1 MNETFAQWPD
11 SLWLNGQL
19 DWNFDCL
26 PRELSC
32 DVAIVGAGFTGLWTA
47 HHLLEIDPHLSIAII
62 EARQPGFGAS
72 GRNGGWCSALYPT
85 SLATIAK
92 ETSREAAINLQGHLI
107 RTVEDIGAHITKHDI
122 QCGWSHSGTLSYSRN
137 EAQLARQNADL
148 IMYRDLG
155 LGDEFMR
162 SLSSSESQQRI
173 KITKSLGASFTPH
186 CASLNPAQLLDGL
199 VTQLLEKGVT
209 FFGDSI
215 VSEIGNHSLRALTVH
230 GPATVNCKWSVRATE
245 GFTARLKKHRRTIAP
260 LYSYMIATEPI
271 SSRIWNDIGWD
282 GRETWNDGRNM
293 IVYAQ
298 RTSDDRIAFG
308 GRGAPYN
315 FASRIGGQFD
325 NKASVHQLLEA
336 TLHELLPPTKS
347 VEITNRWGG
356 SLGVHRDWHPSVQ
369 ADRTTGR
376 ASAGGY
382 VGDGVA
388 FSCLAA
394 EALSHEILDTDNEIR
409 TLPFMQHVSPK
420 WEPEPLRWLGINGMI
435 SLTQRADEAEE
446 NNKPVG
452 FLTRQL
458 LQRLVP

>member
-11 SLWLNGQL
+11 SLWRDGQL
-19 DWNFDCL
+19 NWNFDCL

-47 HHLLEIDPHLSIAII
+47 HHLLEIDPQLSIAII

-72 GRNGGWCSALYPT
+72 GRNGGWCSALYPA
-85 SLATIAK
+85 SLSTIAA
-92 ETSREAAINLQGHLI
+92 ETSREVAINLQRHLI
-107 RTVEDIGAHITKHDI
+107 RTVENIGAHITKRDI
-122 QCGWSHSGTLSYSRN
+122 HCGWSHSGTLSYSRN

-199 VTQLLEKGVT
+199 VNQLLARGVT

-215 VSEIGNHSLRALTVH
+215 VSEIGNRSLRALTVH

-308 GRGAPYN
+308 GRGAPYK

-356 SLGVHRDWHPSVQ
+356 SLGVHRDWHPSVK
-369 ADRTTGR
+369 ADRTTGQ

-446 NNKPVG
+446 NNKTVG

>member
-11 SLWLNGQL
+11 SLWRNGQL
-19 DWNFDCL
+19 NWNFASL
-26 PRELSC
+26 PKELSC

-47 HHLLEIDPHLSIAII
+47 HHLLEINPHLSIAII

-85 SLATIAK
+85 SLATIAT
-92 ETSREAAINLQGHLI
+92 ETSREAAINLQRHLI
-107 RTVEDIGAHITKHDI
+107 RTVEDIGAHITEHDI
-122 QCGWSHSGTLSYSRN
+122 QCGWSHSGSLSYSRN

-148 IMYRDLG
+148 IMYRELG

-173 KITKSLGASFTPH
+173 KIPKSLGASFTPH

-215 VSEIGNHSLRALTVH
+215 VSEIGNRSLRALTVN

-245 GFTARLKKHRRTIAP
+245 GFTARLPKHRRTIAP

-271 SSRIWNDIGWD
+271 PSRIWNDIGWD

-308 GRGAPYN
+308 GRGAPYK

-356 SLGVHRDWHPSVQ
+356 SLGVHRDWHPSVL
-369 ADRTTGR
+369 ADRTTGQ

-446 NNKPVG
+446 NNKTVG
-452 FLTRQL
+452 LLTRQL

>member
-11 SLWLNGQL
+11 SLWRDGQL
-19 DWNFDCL
+19 NWNFDCL
-26 PRELSC
+26 PREFSC

-47 HHLLEIDPHLSIAII
+47 HHLLEIDPQLSIAII

-92 ETSREAAINLQGHLI
+92 ETSREAAINLQRHLI

-173 KITKSLGASFTPH
+173 KISESLGASFTPH

-199 VTQLLEKGVT
+199 VTHLLARGVT

-215 VSEIGNHSLRALTVH
+215 VSEIGNRSLRALTVH

-245 GFTARLKKHRRTIAP
+245 GFTARLPKHRRTIAP

-308 GRGAPYN
+308 GRGAPYK

-325 NKASVHQLLEA
+325 NKASVHRLLEA

-369 ADRTTGR
+369 ADRTTGQ

-446 NNKPVG
+446 NNKNVG

>member
-1 MNETFAQWPD
+1 
-11 SLWLNGQL
+11 
-19 DWNFDCL
+19 
-26 PRELSC
+26 
-32 DVAIVGAGFTGLWTA
+32 
-47 HHLLEIDPHLSIAII
+47 LEIDPHLSIAII

-107 RTVEDIGAHITKHDI
+107 RTVEGIGAHITKHDI

-209 FFGDSI
+209 IFGDSI
-215 VSEIGNHSLRALTVH
+215 VSEIGNRSLRALTVH

-245 GFTARLKKHRRTIAP
+245 GFTARLPKHRRTIAP

-308 GRGAPYN
+308 GRGAPYK

-325 NKASVHQLLEA
+325 RKASVHQLLEA

-347 VEITNRWGG
+347 VEIDNRWGG

-369 ADRTTGR
+369 ADRTTGQ

-446 NNKPVG
+446 NNKTVG

>member
-1 MNETFAQWPD
+1 VNETFAQWPD
-11 SLWLNGQL
+11 SLWRNGQL

-107 RTVEDIGAHITKHDI
+107 RTVENIGAHITKHDI

-155 LGDEFMR
+155 LGDEFMH

-209 FFGDSI
+209 IFGDSI
-215 VSEIGNHSLRALTVH
+215 VSEIENRSLRGLTVH
-230 GPATVNCKWSVRATE
+230 GPAIVNCKWSVRATE
-245 GFTARLKKHRRTIAP
+245 GFTARLPKHRRTIAP

-271 SSRIWNDIGWD
+271 PSFIWNDIGWD

-308 GRGAPYN
+308 GRGAPYK

-325 NKASVHQLLEA
+325 RKASVHQLLEA
-336 TLHELLPPTKS
+336 TLHELLPTTKS

-356 SLGVHRDWHPSVQ
+356 SLGVHRDWHPSVK
-369 ADRTTGR
+369 ADRTTGQ

-458 LQRLVP
+458 LQRFVP

>member
-1 MNETFAQWPD
+1 
-11 SLWLNGQL
+11 
-19 DWNFDCL
+19 
-26 PRELSC
+26 
-32 DVAIVGAGFTGLWTA
+32 
-47 HHLLEIDPHLSIAII
+47 
-62 EARQPGFGAS
+62 
-72 GRNGGWCSALYPT
+72 
-85 SLATIAK
+85 
-92 ETSREAAINLQGHLI
+92 
-107 RTVEDIGAHITKHDI
+107 
-122 QCGWSHSGTLSYSRN
+122 
-137 EAQLARQNADL
+137 
-148 IMYRDLG
+148 
-155 LGDEFMR
+155 
-162 SLSSSESQQRI
+162 
-173 KITKSLGASFTPH
+173 
-186 CASLNPAQLLDGL
+186 
-199 VTQLLEKGVT
+199 
-209 FFGDSI
+209 
-215 VSEIGNHSLRALTVH
+215 
-230 GPATVNCKWSVRATE
+230 
-245 GFTARLKKHRRTIAP
+245 
-260 LYSYMIATEPI
+260 
-271 SSRIWNDIGWD
+271 
-282 GRETWNDGRNM
+282 M

-308 GRGAPYN
+308 GRGAPYK

-325 NKASVHQLLEA
+325 RKPSVHQLLET

-369 ADRTTGR
+369 ADRTTGQ

-446 NNKPVG
+446 NNKTVG

>member
-11 SLWLNGQL
+11 SLWRNGQL
-19 DWNFDCL
+19 VWNFDCL

-47 HHLLEIDPHLSIAII
+47 HHLLEIDPQLSIAII

-92 ETSREAAINLQGHLI
+92 ETSREAAINLQRHLI

-199 VTQLLEKGVT
+199 VTHLLARGVT

-215 VSEIGNHSLRALTVH
+215 VSEIGNRSLRAHTVH

-308 GRGAPYN
+308 GRGAPYK

-325 NKASVHQLLEA
+325 NKASVHRLLEA

-369 ADRTTGR
+369 ADRTTGQ

-446 NNKPVG
+446 NNKNVG

>member
-11 SLWLNGQL
+11 SLWRDGQL
-19 DWNFDCL
+19 NWNFDCL
-26 PRELSC
+26 PREFSC

-47 HHLLEIDPHLSIAII
+47 HHLLEIDPQLSIAII

-92 ETSREAAINLQGHLI
+92 ETSREAAINLQRHLI

-173 KITKSLGASFTPH
+173 KISESLGASFTPH

-199 VTQLLEKGVT
+199 VTHLLARGVT

-215 VSEIGNHSLRALTVH
+215 VSEIGNRSLRAHTVH

-308 GRGAPYN
+308 GRGAPYK

-325 NKASVHQLLEA
+325 NKASVHRLLEA

-369 ADRTTGR
+369 ADRTTGQ

-446 NNKPVG
+446 NNKNVG

>member
-11 SLWLNGQL
+11 SLWRDGQL
-19 DWNFDCL
+19 NWNFDCL
-26 PRELSC
+26 PREFSC

-85 SLATIAK
+85 SLATIAE
-92 ETSREAAINLQGHLI
+92 ETSREAAINLQRHLI

-199 VTQLLEKGVT
+199 VTHLLARGVT

-215 VSEIGNHSLRALTVH
+215 VSEIGNRSLRAHTVH
-230 GPATVNCKWSVRATE
+230 GSATVNCKWSVRATE
-245 GFTARLKKHRRTIAP
+245 GFTARLQKHRRTIAP

-271 SSRIWNDIGWD
+271 SSRIWNYIGWD

-308 GRGAPYN
+308 GRGAPYK

-325 NKASVHQLLEA
+325 NKASVHRLLEA

-369 ADRTTGR
+369 ADRTTGQ

-435 SLTQRADEAEE
+435 SLTQRADEAED
-446 NNKPVG
+446 NNKTVG

>member
-11 SLWLNGQL
+11 SLWRDGQL
-19 DWNFDCL
+19 NWNFDCL

-85 SLATIAK
+85 SLATIAE
-92 ETSREAAINLQGHLI
+92 ETSREAAINLQRHLI

-173 KITKSLGASFTPH
+173 KISESLGASFTPH

-209 FFGDSI
+209 IFGDSI
-215 VSEIGNHSLRALTVH
+215 VSEIGNRSLRGHTVH

-245 GFTARLKKHRRTIAP
+245 GFTARLPKHRRTIAP

-308 GRGAPYN
+308 GRGAPYK

-325 NKASVHQLLEA
+325 NKASVHRLLEA

-369 ADRTTGR
+369 ADRTTGQ

-446 NNKPVG
+446 NNKTVG

>member
-11 SLWLNGQL
+11 SLWRDGQL
-19 DWNFDCL
+19 NWNFDCL

-47 HHLLEIDPHLSIAII
+47 HHLLEIEPHLSIAII

-72 GRNGGWCSALYPT
+72 GRNGGWCSALYPA
-85 SLATIAK
+85 SLSTIAA
-92 ETSREAAINLQGHLI
+92 ETSREVAINLQRHLI
-107 RTVEDIGAHITKHDI
+107 RTVEDIGAYITKHDI

-173 KITKSLGASFTPH
+173 KISESLGASFTPH

-199 VTQLLEKGVT
+199 VTQLLARGVT

-215 VSEIGNHSLRALTVH
+215 VSEIGNRSLRALTVH
-230 GPATVNCKWSVRATE
+230 GPTTVNCKWSVRATE

-308 GRGAPYN
+308 GRGAPYK

-325 NKASVHQLLEA
+325 NKASVHRLLEA

-369 ADRTTGR
+369 TDLTTGQ

-446 NNKPVG
+446 NNKTVG

>member
-11 SLWLNGQL
+11 SLWRDGQL
-19 DWNFDCL
+19 NWNFDCL

-107 RTVEDIGAHITKHDI
+107 RTVEGIGAHITKHDI

-209 FFGDSI
+209 IFGDSI

-245 GFTARLKKHRRTIAP
+245 GFTARLPKHRRTIAP

-308 GRGAPYN
+308 GRGAPYK

-325 NKASVHQLLEA
+325 RKASVHQLLEA

-347 VEITNRWGG
+347 VEIDNRWGG

-369 ADRTTGR
+369 ADRTTGQ

-446 NNKPVG
+446 NNKTVG

>member
-1 MNETFAQWPD
+1 
-11 SLWLNGQL
+11 
-19 DWNFDCL
+19 
-26 PRELSC
+26 
-32 DVAIVGAGFTGLWTA
+32 
-47 HHLLEIDPHLSIAII
+47 
-62 EARQPGFGAS
+62 
-72 GRNGGWCSALYPT
+72 
-85 SLATIAK
+85 
-92 ETSREAAINLQGHLI
+92 
-107 RTVEDIGAHITKHDI
+107 
-122 QCGWSHSGTLSYSRN
+122 
-137 EAQLARQNADL
+137 
-148 IMYRDLG
+148 MYRDLG

-199 VTQLLEKGVT
+199 VTQLLARGVT

-215 VSEIGNHSLRALTVH
+215 VSEIGNRSLRALTVH

-308 GRGAPYN
+308 GRGAPYK

-356 SLGVHRDWHPSVQ
+356 SLGVHRDWHPSVK
-369 ADRTTGR
+369 ADRTTGQ

-446 NNKPVG
+446 NNKTVG

>member
-11 SLWLNGQL
+11 SLWRDGQL
-19 DWNFDCL
+19 NWNFDCL

-47 HHLLEIDPHLSIAII
+47 HHILEIDPHLSIAII

-72 GRNGGWCSALYPT
+72 GRNGGWCSALYPA
-85 SLATIAK
+85 SLSTIAA
-92 ETSREAAINLQGHLI
+92 ETSREVAINLQRHLI

-122 QCGWSHSGTLSYSRN
+122 QCGWSHSGTFSYSRN

-173 KITKSLGASFTPH
+173 KISKSLGASFTPH

-199 VTQLLEKGVT
+199 VTHLLARGVT

-215 VSEIGNHSLRALTVH
+215 VSEIGNRSLRAHTVH

-245 GFTARLKKHRRTIAP
+245 GFTARLPKHRRTIAP

-308 GRGAPYN
+308 GRGAPYK

-356 SLGVHRDWHPSVQ
+356 SLGVHRDWHPSVK
-369 ADRTTGR
+369 ADRTTGQ

-446 NNKPVG
+446 NNKTVG